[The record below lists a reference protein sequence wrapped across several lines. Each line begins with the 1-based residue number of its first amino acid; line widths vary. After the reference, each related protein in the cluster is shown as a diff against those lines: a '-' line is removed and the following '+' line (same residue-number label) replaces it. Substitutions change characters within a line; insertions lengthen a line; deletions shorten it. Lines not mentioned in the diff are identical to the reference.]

1 LRESVVFVDPLTP
14 RLEVVGST
22 LVGDRVKRPDSDLRM
37 ERNVDVSNLS
47 GVLVL
52 VAEAD
57 VTAAV

>member
-1 LRESVVFVDPLTP
+1 MCVDPLTP

-22 LVGDRVKRPDSDLRM
+22 LVGDRVKRPDADLRV
-37 ERNVDVSNLS
+37 ERNVDVSNFP

-52 VAEAD
+52 VAKTD